1 MWPWEYWY
9 LGDRVLL
16 QVQHVY
22 LLTTILV
29 PPCPSIRL
37 ADLLSNEDIARAR
50 IGHVVSRMPGNY
62 FEFIQTQLQGCL
74 ASIPV
79 ASVFLF
85 PFEAN
90 LYFILYAH
98 PSYFGL
104 VTIFVCCTFRL
115 HLLKKR
121 KRKMRIP
128 FLVMLAALLVLSWRP
143 VLTFLHGNMK

>member
-50 IGHVVSRMPGNY
+50 IGHVVSGTLGIY
-62 FEFIQTQLQGCL
+62 FDFIQTQLQGCL
-74 ASIPV
+74 AGIFLT
-79 ASVFLF
+79 SVSLF
-85 PFEAN
+85 PSEVK
-90 LYFILYAH
+90 LHFILYAH
-98 PSYFGL
+98 FPYFHF
-104 VTIFVCCTFRL
+104 VTVSVCCTLRL